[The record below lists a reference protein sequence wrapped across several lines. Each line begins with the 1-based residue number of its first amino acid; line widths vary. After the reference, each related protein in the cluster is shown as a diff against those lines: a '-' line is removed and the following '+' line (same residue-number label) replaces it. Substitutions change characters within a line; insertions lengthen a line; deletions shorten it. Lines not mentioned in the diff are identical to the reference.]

1 MVVFLGIG
9 NLVCYDYMYMYCNVD
24 EICLLIMC
32 LISKIED
39 WFLVV
44 FVKKK
49 IIVEL
54 RLYDIKG
61 VFWFFEVVYL

>member
-9 NLVCYDYMYMYCNVD
+9 NLICYDYMYMYCNVD
-24 EICLLIMC
+24 EMCLLIMC

-44 FVKKK
+44 FVKKNF
-49 IIVEL
+49 IVEL
-54 RLYDIKG
+54 RL
-61 VFWFFEVVYL
+61 

>member
-9 NLVCYDYMYMYCNVD
+9 NLICYDYMYMYCNVD
-24 EICLLIMC
+24 EMYLLIMC

-44 FVKKK
+44 FV
-49 IIVEL
+49 IFFIVEL